1 MARPSSGHLVSN
13 AHPLLSVR
21 DLTVHFRLRR
31 GPKSSRTIRAVDGVT
46 FDLAA
51 GETLGIAGESGS
63 GKSTL
68 ARALMR
74 IIRPTHGVV
83 TLDNADVTAL
93 KGRQLKVFR
102 RRMQMVF
109 QDPYDSLDP
118 RMSVREAIAEA
129 LSVSGTPREK
139 HEAAVEGL
147 LARVNLPSSFARR
160 YPGQLS
166 GGQRQRVS
174 IARALAVSPEIIIC
188 DEAVAALDVSIR
200 AQVLNLLKDIQRDT
214 GVAYLFISHDLS
226 TLRFMAD
233 KVAIMYVG
241 RVVEYGTS
249 EQVFTRPLHPYT
261 KALIAAVPSV
271 TSRGRARLKLSGE
284 PPDPGNPP
292 SGCPFHPRCPDAID
306 VCRVTRPE
314 LAPTPEGQSVAC
326 HVVLSRGG
334 LESHE
339 VAP

>member
-1 MARPSSGHLVSN
+1 MTQTST
-13 AHPLLSVR
+13 LLSVR
-21 DLTVHFRLRR
+21 DLRVHFRLRR
-31 GPKSSRTIRAVDGVT
+31 GPKDSRNVRAVDGVT
-46 FDLAA
+46 FDIAK
-51 GETLGIAGESGS
+51 GQTLGIAGESGS
-63 GKSTL
+63 GKSTV
-68 ARALMR
+68 ARSLVQITR
-74 IIRPTHGVV
+74 LTGGTIY
-83 TLDNADVTAL
+83 LDGSDVTSL
-93 KGRQLKVFR
+93 KGRRLKEFR

-118 RMSVREAIAEA
+118 RMSVRDAIGEA
-129 LSVSGTPREK
+129 LSVSGLPGPRHDET
-139 HEAAVEGL
+139 VEEL
-147 LARVNLPSSFARR
+147 LRRVNLPPSMARR

-174 IARALAVSPEIIIC
+174 IARALAVNPEIIIC

-233 KVAIMYVG
+233 QVAIMYVG

-249 EQVFTRPLHPYT
+249 EEVFSRPLHPYT

-271 TSRGRARLKLSGE
+271 TTRGRTRLKLSGE

-292 SGCPFHPRCPDAID
+292 SGCPFHPRCPEAVDQ
-306 VCRVTRPE
+306 CRITRPE
-314 LAPTPEGQSVAC
+314 LGSTDEGQSVAC
-326 HVVLSRGG
+326 HVVLSRHGRDATRQV
-334 LESHE
+334 S
-339 VAP
+339 P